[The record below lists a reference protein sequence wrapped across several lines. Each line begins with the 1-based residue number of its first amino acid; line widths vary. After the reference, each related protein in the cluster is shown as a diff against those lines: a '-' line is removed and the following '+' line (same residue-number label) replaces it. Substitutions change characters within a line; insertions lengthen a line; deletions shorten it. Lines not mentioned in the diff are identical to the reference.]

1 MSFNASVPLS
11 TDSPSLFPSQ
21 NQTNM
26 SRLQTIVSA
35 DHQFNLSA
43 TADDGYHNL
52 IHMTQQAPTGALA
65 ATGRLYVKTAT
76 GLIQLFYMD
85 DAGTEYQLTPQ
96 AVTEVS
102 KISGSQ
108 SLAAGASTT
117 ISIGVSN
124 YTGFGTVY
132 VTNTN
137 SQSTYNFM
145 RSGAS
150 VDINELDFNS
160 GVVSRPTL
168 AYLGTNLRVTNN
180 SGSAQTVVW
189 SLMVNKL

>member
-1 MSFNASVPLS
+1 
-11 TDSPSLFPSQ
+11 
-21 NQTNM
+21 M
-26 SRLQTIVSA
+26 SRLQTIISA

-43 TADDGYHNL
+43 AADDGYHNL
-52 IHMTQQAPTGALA
+52 IHMTQQAPSGALA
-65 ATGRLYVKTAT
+65 ATGRLYVKTAS
-76 GLIQLFYMD
+76 GLVQLYYMD

-108 SLAAGASTT
+108 SLSAGASAT
-117 ISIGVSN
+117 ISIGVTN
-124 YTGFGTVY
+124 YTGVGCVY
-132 VTNTN
+132 VINTN

-150 VDINELDFNS
+150 VDIHELDSNS

-168 AYLGTNLRVTNN
+168 SFVGTSLRVTNN